1 MAIWQ
6 KVNCLPYIRRA
17 TAERLEGDRYILT
30 VDNSAS
36 LADVLPENTELN
48 FDTRI
53 YVNHEAENA
62 LSSAGGANL
71 VEDISARYM
80 DADTIHPAVVLYTEP
95 GGAGEDVQV
104 VEDNYTYND
113 TGCCTSRTKAQN
125 VAKVQTAL
133 YRLQKERSTLSTAR
147 APASPRLPSIT
158 TATAGRCAPLPM
170 PRSAGK
176 CMPT

>member
-1 MAIWQ
+1 MGNNIPQIKKSPQTNTVPIFSVSLPRISCTSAIKASFIALGLHYPCRTNINPINKSRKLMTHWS
-6 KVNCLPYIRRA
+6 
-17 TAERLEGDRYILT
+17 ILT
-30 VDNSAS
+30 FVMTFAFCHN
-36 LADVLPENTELN
+36 
-48 FDTRI
+48 
-53 YVNHEAENA
+53 
-62 LSSAGGANL
+62 
-71 VEDISARYM
+71 
-80 DADTIHPAVVLYTEP
+80 
-95 GGAGEDVQV
+95 VQGQV
-104 VEDNYTYND
+104 NYTYND

>member
-1 MAIWQ
+1 MTHWS
-6 KVNCLPYIRRA
+6 
-17 TAERLEGDRYILT
+17 ILT
-30 VDNSAS
+30 FVMTFAFCHN
-36 LADVLPENTELN
+36 VQGQ
-48 FDTRI
+48 
-53 YVNHEAENA
+53 VNY
-62 LSSAGGANL
+62 
-71 VEDISARYM
+71 I
-80 DADTIHPAVVLYTEP
+80 
-95 GGAGEDVQV
+95 
-104 VEDNYTYND
+104 YND

-158 TATAGRCAPLPM
+158 TATAGRSAPLPM